1 MPRGVRTSFSIE
13 LTEMTQ
19 FRPVLSTKAT
29 QGDSMIR
36 DLFLD
41 PRRFPGKFIRNLS
54 VGLTTNRSRAIGL
67 GVEQT
72 SEEIG

>member
-1 MPRGVRTSFSIE
+1 M
-13 LTEMTQ
+13 
-19 FRPVLSTKAT
+19 AT
-29 QGDSMIR
+29 RGDSMIR

-41 PRRFPGKFIRNLS
+41 PRQFPGKFTQNLT
-54 VGLTTNRSRAIGL
+54 VGQLTKRFRAIGL

>member
-1 MPRGVRTSFSIE
+1 MATRGD
-13 LTEMTQ
+13 
-19 FRPVLSTKAT
+19 A
-29 QGDSMIR
+29 MIR

-41 PRRFPGKFIRNLS
+41 PQQFPGKFTRNLS
-54 VGLTTNRSRAIGL
+54 VGLQTNRSRAIGL

>member
-1 MPRGVRTSFSIE
+1 MPRGVRPSFFIE
-13 LTEMTQ
+13 LTEMSSLLLTM
-19 FRPVLSTKAT
+19 AT
-29 QGDSMIR
+29 RGESMIR

-41 PRRFPGKFIRNLS
+41 PRQFPGKFTVNLS
-54 VGLTTNRSRAIGL
+54 VGHLTNRSRAIGL

>member
-1 MPRGVRTSFSIE
+1 MVCVP
-13 LTEMTQ
+13 
-19 FRPVLSTKAT
+19 STKAT
-29 QGDSMIR
+29 RGDSMIR

-41 PRRFPGKFIRNLS
+41 LRQFPGKFTRNLS
-54 VGLTTNRSRAIGL
+54 VGQTTNRSRAIGL